1 MTDKKTERNN
11 ATTHDAQSELLD
23 QVEWLNEEA
32 KSLALNL
39 AIFLAK
45 KKKESKKLSVME
57 PDFIQL
63 VNGTVKVVQEVTH
76 IINAAKNAEKM
87 IYEIP
92 SGALQYDQLEFK
104 LRSILKQCQEVMGQL
119 IEQNEITTDIEDGII

>member
-1 MTDKKTERNN
+1 MTNKKTDTKPNH
-11 ATTHDAQSELLD
+11 AAASQPELLE
-23 QVEWLNEEA
+23 QVEWLNDEA

-45 KKKESKKLSVME
+45 KKKESKKLSMME

-63 VNGTVKVVQEVTH
+63 VNSTVKVVQEVTH
-76 IINAAKNAEKM
+76 IINAAKNMEKM

-92 SGALQYDQLEFK
+92 SGSLQYDQLEFK

-119 IEQNEITTDIEDGII
+119 IKHNEIITDIEDGII